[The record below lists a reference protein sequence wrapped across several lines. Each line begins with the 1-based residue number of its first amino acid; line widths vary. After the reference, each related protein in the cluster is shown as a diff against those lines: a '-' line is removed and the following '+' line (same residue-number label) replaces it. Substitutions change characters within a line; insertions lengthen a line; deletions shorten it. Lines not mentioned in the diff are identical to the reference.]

1 MNKEQQ
7 CDRTTF
13 KEDGPS
19 SRGGA
24 FPRNVV
30 ARGGE
35 EGRWGPCG
43 CQASLSGT
51 RRLAFLALILTLL
64 LTSCSFPGIV
74 TTNSQL
80 PNVTTT
86 PQSQPLPA
94 IRFPQDE
101 AAHNDL
107 AEWWYYTGHI
117 NAVAPG
123 GITHHYGFELV
134 FFQALRD
141 DLPPVYAAHFA
152 ISDITR
158 GQFHFDQRRLIE
170 PDAKIPNGTSTQGI
184 DVHIGDWSIRG
195 VNGHDHLAAEM
206 PNYNLHI
213 DPISLKPP
221 TLHNGNG
228 LIKYGVAG
236 FSYYYSR
243 TRMALSGT
251 LIDHGQPLQV
261 TGEAW
266 MDHQWGNFLA
276 VGSGGWDWF
285 SIQLNNN
292 TEMMLYLIRDVSGKI
307 ISTYVSYIGPNASET
322 LLPASALH
330 ITVLNHW
337 TSLVTGATYPS
348 GWHLDIN
355 DPRLHTSLTL
365 TPELLDQELV
375 TYQSTGTSYWE
386 GAVSIHGQSAGAPI
400 NGEGYVELTGY
411 AH

>member
-7 CDRTTF
+7 CDRNAF

-19 SRGGA
+19 SSGGTS
-24 FPRNVV
+24 PRNVV

-35 EGRWGPCG
+35 IGRRGPCG
-43 CQASLSGT
+43 CQASLV
-51 RRLAFLALILTLL
+51 LFFTLL
-64 LTSCSFPGIV
+64 LTLTLSSCSFPGIV
-74 TTNSQL
+74 TTNTQL

-86 PQSQPLPA
+86 PQSQSLPP

-107 AEWWYYTGHI
+107 NEWWYYTGHI
-117 NAVAPG
+117 YAVAPG

-134 FFQALRD
+134 FFQALRG

-152 ISDITR
+152 ISDITC
-158 GQFHFDQRRLIE
+158 GEFHFDQRHLIE

-213 DPISLKPP
+213 DLIGLKPP

-228 LIKYGVAG
+228 LIKYGIAG

-243 TRMALSGT
+243 TRMAISGS
-251 LIDHGQPLQV
+251 LIDHGQALQV
-261 TGEAW
+261 KGEAW

-292 TEMMLYLIRDVSGKI
+292 TEMMLYLIRDASGKI
-307 ISTYVSYIGPNASET
+307 ISTYVSYIEPNASEI

-330 ITVLNHW
+330 IAVLNHW
-337 TSLVTGATYPS
+337 TSPVTGATYPS
-348 GWHLDIN
+348 GWRLDIN
-355 DPRLHTSLTL
+355 DPRLHASLTL
-365 TPELLDQELV
+365 IPELQNQELV

-386 GAVSIHGQSAGAPI
+386 GAVSIHGRSAGSAV

-411 AH
+411 AN